1 MIENLNQ
8 KLQRNSEIIE
18 ADIDN
23 EKVMM
28 SIENGAYYGMNP
40 VASYVWTLLET
51 PHTLKELVEQT
62 TQEFDVSLQECQQ
75 DIEPFLRQL
84 IEKKMLNLL

>member
-1 MIENLNQ
+1 VIANPNQ

-28 SIENGAYYGMNP
+28 SIENGSYYGMNP

-51 PHTLKELVEQT
+51 PHSLKELVEQT
-62 TQEFDVSLQECQQ
+62 TQEFEVSLQECQQ
-75 DIEPFLRQL
+75 DIEPFLQQL
-84 IEKKMLNLL
+84 IEKKMLNFL

>member
-1 MIENLNQ
+1 MIANPNQ

-28 SIENGAYYGMNP
+28 SIENGSYYGMNP

-51 PHTLKELVEQT
+51 PHSLKELVEQT
-62 TQEFDVSLQECQQ
+62 TQEFEVSLQECQQ
-75 DIEPFLRQL
+75 DIEPFLQQL
-84 IEKKMLNLL
+84 IEKKMLNFL